1 MKSLYFTQ
9 GDVYMNYDVTE
20 YKEIFREV
28 FACLLADIDR
38 ELEKRG
44 IKQSMSR
51 KGNCLDNSPTEN
63 FNMIWGELL
72 SDKYSTMEDMLKLKG
87 IFEFTQDYVRGLAP
101 GTAG

>member
-28 FACLLADIDR
+28 FAGLLADIDR

-44 IKQSMSR
+44 ISDHEHPLYVFQS
-51 KGNCLDNSPTEN
+51 KI
-63 FNMIWGELL
+63 NMIWGEIL

-87 IFEFTQDYVRGLAP
+87 IFEFTQDYVRCLAP

>member
-28 FACLLADIDR
+28 FAGLLADIDR

-44 IKQSMSR
+44 ISDHEHPLYVFQS
-51 KGNCLDNSPTEN
+51 KI
-63 FNMIWGELL
+63 NMIWGELL

-87 IFEFTQDYVRGLAP
+87 IVEFTQDYVRGLAP
-101 GTAG
+101 GVRV

>member
-1 MKSLYFTQ
+1 MKSLYFTK

-28 FACLLADIDR
+28 FAGLLADIDR

-44 IKQSMSR
+44 ISDHEHPLYVFQS
-51 KGNCLDNSPTEN
+51 KI
-63 FNMIWGELL
+63 NMIWGEIL

-87 IFEFTQDYVRGLAP
+87 IFEFSQDYVKGLAP
-101 GTAG
+101 GKVG